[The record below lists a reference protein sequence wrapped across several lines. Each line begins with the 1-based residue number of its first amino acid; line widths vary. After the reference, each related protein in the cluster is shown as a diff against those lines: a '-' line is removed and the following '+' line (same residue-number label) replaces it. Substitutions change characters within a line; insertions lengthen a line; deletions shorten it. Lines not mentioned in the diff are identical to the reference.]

1 MRNRI
6 VSLPR
11 CCYTLAISAATAVV
25 LTMFGAPSS
34 LAEVVASKPVLREV
48 TVVSKTHFDIGY
60 TDLASNVLEHYRTT
74 MIDKAL
80 AVCEQARE
88 LPPGE
93 RFVWTL
99 PGWPLSH
106 ILGPLQTSERRERI
120 AAMIRE
126 GRLVWHALPGTTHTE
141 SLELEDLVRG
151 MGFSSRLARQFGQEL
166 PCDAKMTD
174 VPSHAWALPTILARA
189 GVTFLHLGCNRLST
203 PPDVPVLFWW
213 EGPDGSRVLTM
224 QSPAY
229 GTGLTPPADW
239 PHAVWLALIHTS
251 DNQGPPTPEQMQNL
265 LVQAKSELSGA
276 KIRTGR
282 LSDFADAILAE
293 KPELPVVRADMP
305 DTWIHGIMSMPV
317 ECGLARRVRPLI
329 GATESLGTLLDLWR
343 VGDVDMSGTIAEAY
357 EQSFLFGEHTWGMDA
372 KRFPR
377 LYGQAWQDEYDKG
390 TFVKLEQSW
399 GQHAAYIRR
408 VEELIRPTLG
418 EGMRAL
424 AGAVN
429 VEGTRIV
436 VFNPLAWSRDDVVS
450 LPWSQAT
457 VGKVRDLETGR
468 SGAAEL
474 KDGRLSFVAHNVPPL
489 GYRTFVLDSAGAV
502 SPTGKTAWQRA
513 DSSDALQVVENRRW
527 RVRIDMTRGTITS
540 LYDKQTDQNLAGEID
555 GIGLGQFLYER
566 YDADGISRFLDVYTR
581 GKAPWLEGD
590 FGKPGMPPAAQ
601 VPHSVFSPFRFSHS
615 IDHGPVSTRIILTAQ
630 PSELFNGRVSLT
642 IHLYEDL
649 PFVDFEWKVSD
660 KQATPWPEAGWLCL
674 PLRVDQPR
682 FRLGRLGC
690 IVDPARDVQRS
701 ANHMVYALT
710 TGLTVTGP
718 DGKGAGICPIDS
730 PLVCLDER
738 GLWKFSRDF
747 VPKRPMAYVNLFNN
761 QWSTNF
767 VQWVGG
773 AWSCRV
779 RLWPISGTAGED
791 ALVSPAMEA
800 RVPCQATQVNG
811 KAGRLP
817 LTRAGLKLSR
827 GGVLVTAFGQ
837 NPDGDGLLLRLWEQ
851 IGSDQPCRVQ
861 LPDGLRPASVRPCD
875 LRGQA
880 SGEPIPVK
888 EGAFGVPMTR
898 FAPVSLLLAEQAE

>member
-1 MRNRI
+1 MIGRLC
-6 VSLPR
+6 VMA
-11 CCYTLAISAATAVV
+11 TLVVTAGRVLAAPTTA
-25 LTMFGAPSS
+25 P
-34 LAEVVASKPVLREV
+34 AEVKEV
-48 TVVSKTHFDIGY
+48 IVVSKTHFDIGY
-60 TDLASNVLEHYRTT
+60 TDLVSNVLENYRTT

-80 AVCEQARE
+80 AVCEQTRE
-88 LPPGE
+88 WPPGE

-106 ILGPLQTSERRERI
+106 ILGPLQTDARRERI
-120 AAMIRE
+120 VAIIRE

-141 SLELEDLVRG
+141 SRVLEDLVRG

-166 PCDAKMTD
+166 PRDAKMTD
-174 VPSHAWALPTILARA
+174 VPSHVWALPTILARA
-189 GVTFLHLGCNRLST
+189 GVRFLHLGCNRDST
-203 PPDVPVLFWW
+203 PPDLPLLFWW

-224 QSPAY
+224 QSHGY
-229 GTGLTPPADW
+229 GTQLKPPADW
-239 PHAVWLALIHTS
+239 PHAAWLALLHTG
-251 DNQGPPTPEQMQNL
+251 DNHGPPTPAQIQDL
-265 LVQAKSELSGA
+265 LAQAKSELPGV
-276 KIRTGR
+276 KIRMGR
-282 LSDFADAILAE
+282 LSDFADAILAD

-317 ECGLARRVRPLI
+317 ESGLARRVRPLI
-329 GATESLGTLLDLWR
+329 GATESLGTLLDAWQ
-343 VGDVDMSGTIAEAY
+343 VGNADISATIAEAY
-357 EQSFLFGEHTWGMDA
+357 EQSFLYGEHTWGMDA

-377 LYGQAWQDEYDKG
+377 LYEQAWLAEHDKG
-390 TFVKLEQSW
+390 TFAKLEQSW
-399 GQHAAYIRR
+399 DEHAAYIWR
-408 VEELIRPTLG
+408 VEKLIMPTLAG
-418 EGMRAL
+418 QMRAL

-436 VFNPLAWSRDDVVS
+436 VFNPLAWPRDDVVS

-468 SGAAEL
+468 TVPAEL
-474 KDGRLSFVAHNVPPL
+474 KDERLSFVAHGVPPL
-489 GYRTFVLDSAGAV
+489 GYRTFVLDSAGTV

-513 DSSDALQVVENRRW
+513 DSSDALQVVENPRW
-527 RVRIDMTRGTITS
+527 RIRIDTTRGTITS
-540 LYDKQTDQNLAGEID
+540 LYDKQSDRNLASEID

-566 YDADGISRFLDVYTR
+566 YDADDARRFVEAYTTSRANWV
-581 GKAPWLEGD
+581 EGD

-601 VPHSVFSPFRFSHS
+601 VAHSVFSPFRLSPS
-615 IDHGPVSTRIILTAQ
+615 IEHGPVSTRIILAAQ
-630 PSELFNGRVSLT
+630 PSELFDGHIRLT
-642 IHLYEDL
+642 IRLYEDL

-674 PLRVDQPR
+674 PLRIDQPR

-710 TGLTVTGP
+710 TGLTMTGP

-738 GLWKFSRDF
+738 GLWRFSRDF
-747 VPKRPMAYVNLFNN
+747 VPKRPMVYVNLFNN
-761 QWSTNF
+761 LWSTNF
-767 VQWVGG
+767 RQWVSGT
-773 AWSCRV
+773 WSCRV
-779 RLWPISGTAGED
+779 RLWPISGTADGD
-791 ALVSPAMEA
+791 ALVIPGMEA
-800 RVPCQATQVNG
+800 RVPCQAILVNG

-817 LTRAGLKLSR
+817 LTRAGLTLSR

-861 LPDGLRPASVRPCD
+861 LPDGLRPTSVRPCD
-875 LRGQA
+875 LRGRA
-880 SGEPIPVK
+880 LGEAIPVK
-888 EGAFGVPMTR
+888 EGRFEVPMVR
-898 FAPVSLLLAEQAE
+898 FAPASLLIAEQEQAGPTSRAE

>member
-1 MRNRI
+1 MA
-6 VSLPR
+6 SLR
-11 CCYTLAISAATAVV
+11 LAAQTTSPAQVK
-25 LTMFGAPSS
+25 
-34 LAEVVASKPVLREV
+34 EVI
-48 TVVSKTHFDIGY
+48 VVSKTHFDIGY
-60 TDLASNVLEHYRTT
+60 TDLVSKVLENYRTT

-80 AVCEQARE
+80 AVCDQTRE

-106 ILGPLQTSERRERI
+106 ILGPLQTDARRERI
-120 AAMIRE
+120 SAMIRE

-166 PCDAKMTD
+166 PRDAKMTD

-189 GVTFLHLGCNRLST
+189 GVAFLHLGCNRLST

-224 QSPAY
+224 QSPTY

-239 PHAVWLALIHTS
+239 PHATWLALIHTG

-265 LVQAKSELSGA
+265 LVQARSELPGVR
-276 KIRTGR
+276 IRMGR

-317 ECGLARRVRPLI
+317 ESGLARRVRPLI
-329 GATESLGTLLDLWR
+329 AATESLATLLDLWR
-343 VGDVDMSGTIAEAY
+343 VGDADIRGTIAEAY
-357 EQSFLFGEHTWGMDA
+357 EQSFLYGEHTWGMDA

-377 LYGQAWQDEYDKG
+377 LYGQAWQTEYDKG

-408 VEELIRPTLG
+408 VEELIMPTLE
-418 EGMRAL
+418 EGMWAL
-424 AGAVN
+424 AAAVN
-429 VEGTRIV
+429 TEGPRIV
-436 VFNPLAWSRDDVVS
+436 VFNPLPWPRDDVVS
-450 LPWSQAT
+450 LPWSQET
-457 VGKVRDLETGR
+457 VGKVRDRETDR
-468 SGAAEL
+468 SVPAEL
-474 KDGRLSFVAHNVPPL
+474 KDERLSFVARNVPPL
-489 GYRTFVLDSAGAV
+489 GYRTFVLDSAGTV

-513 DSSDALQVVENRRW
+513 DSSDALQVVENHRW
-527 RVRIDMTRGTITS
+527 RIRIDMTRGTITS
-540 LYDKQTDQNLAGEID
+540 LYDKQGDQNLAAEID

-566 YDADGISRFLDVYTR
+566 YDADDVSRFLDVYTR

-590 FGKPGMPPAAQ
+590 FGKPGMPPADQ
-601 VPHSVFSPFRFSHS
+601 VCHSVFSPPRFSHT
-615 IDHGPVSTRIILTAQ
+615 IDHGPVSTRIILAAQ
-630 PSELFNGRVSLT
+630 PSEFFPGRVSLT
-642 IHLYEDL
+642 IRLYEEL
-649 PFVDFEWKVSD
+649 PFVDFEWKITE

-690 IVDPARDVQRS
+690 IIDPARDVQRS
-701 ANHMVYALT
+701 ANHMVHALT
-710 TGLTVTGP
+710 TGLTMTGP

-738 GLWKFSRDF
+738 GLWKFSQDF
-747 VPKRPMAYVNLFNN
+747 VPKRPIVYVNLFNN
-761 QWSTNF
+761 LWSTNF
-767 VQWVGG
+767 VQWIGG

-779 RLWPISGTAGED
+779 RLWPVSGTSGDD
-791 ALVSPAMEA
+791 ALVTRSMEA
-800 RVPCQATQVNG
+800 RVPCQATFVKG
-811 KAGRLP
+811 KAGTLP
-817 LTRAGLKLSR
+817 PTRAGLTLSR
-827 GGVLVTAFGQ
+827 GGILVTAFGR
-837 NPDGDGLLLRLWEQ
+837 NPDGQGLLLRLWEQ

-875 LRGQA
+875 LRGRP
-880 SGEPIPVK
+880 SGQTIPVK
-888 EGAFGVPMTR
+888 EGVFEMPMPR
-898 FAPVSLLLAEQAE
+898 FAPVSLLIDERRQTAPTSRAE

>member
-1 MRNRI
+1 MKDEQIIRRLCLI
-6 VSLPR
+6 AVLLSMASSR
-11 CCYTLAISAATAVV
+11 LAAQTTSPAQVK
-25 LTMFGAPSS
+25 
-34 LAEVVASKPVLREV
+34 EVV
-48 TVVSKTHFDIGY
+48 VVCKTHFDIGY
-60 TDLASNVLEHYRTT
+60 TDLVSNVLDYYRTT

-80 AVCEQARE
+80 AVCDQTRD
-88 LPPGE
+88 LPPE
-93 RFVWTL
+93 QRFVWTL

-106 ILGPLQTSERRERI
+106 ILGPLQTDARRERI
-120 AAMIRE
+120 VAMIRE
-126 GRLVWHALPGTTHTE
+126 SRLVWHALPGTTHTE

-166 PCDAKMTD
+166 PRDAKMTD
-174 VPSHAWALPTILARA
+174 VPSHAWALSTILAQA

-239 PHAVWLALIHTS
+239 SHAAWLALIHTG
-251 DNQGPPTPEQMQNL
+251 DNHGPPTPEQIQEL
-265 LVQAKSELSGA
+265 LAQAKSELPDV
-276 KIRTGR
+276 KIRMGR

-293 KPELPVVRADMP
+293 KPDLPVVRADMP

-317 ECGLARRVRPLI
+317 ESGLARRVRPLI

-357 EQSFLFGEHTWGMDA
+357 EQSFLFGEHTWGLDG

-418 EGMRAL
+418 EGIRAL
-424 AGAVN
+424 AAAVN

-436 VFNPLAWSRDDVVS
+436 VFNPLPWSRDDVVS

-468 SGAAEL
+468 SVPAEL
-474 KDGRLSFVAHNVPPL
+474 KDEQLSFVAHGVPPL
-489 GYRTFVLDSAGAV
+489 GYRTFVLDSAGTV

-513 DSSDALQVVENRRW
+513 DSFDALQVVENPRW
-527 RVRIDMTRGTITS
+527 RVRIDTTRGTITS
-540 LYDKQTDQNLAGEID
+540 LYDKQSDQNLAGEID
-555 GIGLGQFLYER
+555 GIGLGQFVYER
-566 YDADGISRFLDVYTR
+566 YGADDVSQFLDVYTR

-590 FGKPGMPPAAQ
+590 FGKPGMPPADQ
-601 VPHSVFSPFRFSHS
+601 VPHSVFSPPRFSHT
-615 IDHGPVSTRIILTAQ
+615 IDHGPVSTRIILAAQ

-642 IHLYEDL
+642 IRLYEDL

-674 PLRVDQPR
+674 PLRIDQPV

-690 IVDPARDVQRS
+690 VVDPARDVQPS

-710 TGLTVTGP
+710 TGLTLTAP
-718 DGKGAGICPIDS
+718 KGKGAGICPIDS

-747 VPKRPMAYVNLFNN
+747 VPKRPMVYVNLFNN

-767 VQWVGG
+767 VQWIGG

-779 RLWPISGTAGED
+779 RLWPISGTAEED
-791 ALVSPAMEA
+791 ALVTPAMEA
-800 RVPCQATQVNG
+800 RVHCQAILVKG
-811 KAGRLP
+811 KAGTLP
-817 LTRAGLKLSR
+817 PARAGLTLSR
-827 GGVLVTAFGQ
+827 KGVLVTALGP
-837 NPDGDGLLLRLWEQ
+837 NPDGHGLLLRLWEQ

-861 LPDGLRPASVRPCD
+861 LPDGLRPTSVLPCD
-875 LRGQA
+875 LRGRP

-888 EGAFGVPMTR
+888 EGVFEVPMTR
-898 FAPVSLLLAEQAE
+898 FAPLSLLIAEQEQAGPTLREE